1 MGSCP
6 QPQAGSHPPHLDTG
20 ERWAGG
26 RSGPRSPPTG
36 VYYPPPVHRWGHVQD
51 RLHWA
56 FAFPG
61 STSRCHW
68 LRSLH
73 CLEKGKV
80 LQRGREEISWQ
91 ENTRL
96 AFCRECVFVGGSEKD
111 VKSDIP
117 TQEILPSTSGWQN
130 SVLPPLLQSLQLEL
144 VFATDYKAREGKE
157 GILSRRA
164 YCPKAG
170 SAARLS
176 LTTF

>member
-1 MGSCP
+1 M
-6 QPQAGSHPPHLDTG
+6 AGLPLAAHTPGFVIPLLSSRLG
-20 ERWAGG
+20 C
-26 RSGPRSPPTG
+26 
-36 VYYPPPVHRWGHVQD
+36 VQD
-51 RLHWA
+51 GLHWA

-96 AFCRECVFVGGSEKD
+96 AFCRECVFVGGSEEDAKF
-111 VKSDIP
+111 DIP
-117 TQEILPSTSGWQN
+117 PQEIILPSTSGWQN

-144 VFATDYKAREGKE
+144 VFAGDYKGREGKE
-157 GILSRRA
+157 GILSRRE
-164 YCPKAG
+164 YCPRAR
-170 SAARLS
+170 SAAKLS
-176 LTTF
+176 LTAF